1 MDQLFNDLNDVT
13 QKHKVNSVHLAQFPL
28 ADEAQIDL
36 DLEHKMDIAQRTS
49 SLVLSLRKREKLKV
63 RQPLQRIMIPALDKK
78 FVDAVMAVKELILS
92 EVNVKELELIDDTS
106 GILTKR
112 IKPNFKTI
120 GKKYG
125 QQMKA
130 ISAMVAGL
138 TQQEIALIEKQKGWN
153 GMLDGVEVDLSIE
166 DFEIIADDIPGW
178 LVAVDGNLTVALD
191 ANLNAALIEEGIA
204 REFVNRIQNLRKDNG
219 FEVTDRILLTIK
231 SDDKINEAIKNNL
244 TYICSETLA
253 DSLQLVDSI
262 EGNKTLV
269 EIDEIIS
276 TEIGITKTELN

>member
-1 MDQLFNDLNDVT
+1 
-13 QKHKVNSVHLAQFPL
+13 
-28 ADEAQIDL
+28 
-36 DLEHKMDIAQRTS
+36 
-49 SLVLSLRKREKLKV
+49 
-63 RQPLQRIMIPALDKK
+63 
-78 FVDAVMAVKELILS
+78 
-92 EVNVKELELIDDTS
+92 
-106 GILTKR
+106 
-112 IKPNFKTI
+112 
-120 GKKYG
+120 
-125 QQMKA
+125 MKA
-130 ISAMVAGL
+130 ISTMVAGL
-138 TQQEIALIEKQKGWN
+138 SQQDIAAIEQQQGWN
-153 GMLDGVEVDLSIE
+153 GNLDGVEVELVLE

-178 LVAVDGNLTVALD
+178 MVAVEGNLTVALD
-191 ANLNAALIEEGIA
+191 VTLNAELIEEGLA

-219 FEVTDRILLTIK
+219 YEVTDRILLTIK

>member
-1 MDQLFNDLNDVT
+1 
-13 QKHKVNSVHLAQFPL
+13 
-28 ADEAQIDL
+28 
-36 DLEHKMDIAQRTS
+36 
-49 SLVLSLRKREKLKV
+49 
-63 RQPLQRIMIPALDKK
+63 
-78 FVDAVMAVKELILS
+78 
-92 EVNVKELELIDDTS
+92 
-106 GILTKR
+106 
-112 IKPNFKTI
+112 
-120 GKKYG
+120 
-125 QQMKA
+125 MKA
-130 ISAMVAGL
+130 ISTMVAKL
-138 TQQEIALIEKQKGWN
+138 TQKDIATIEQQQGWN
-153 GMLDGVEVDLSIE
+153 GNLDGVEVELVLE

-178 LVAVDGNLTVALD
+178 MVAVEGNLTVALD
-191 ANLNAALIEEGIA
+191 VTLNAELIEEGLA

-219 FEVTDRILLTIK
+219 YEVTDRILLTIK